1 MKLHPML
8 LTLSTLVVALA
19 SAVLPVITQSGV
31 AGMPALAI
39 AALGDFR
46 PAFIF

>member
-31 AGMPALAI
+31 VGMQILAVANFGSALSAS
-39 AALGDFR
+39 
-46 PAFIF
+46 IF